1 MYITFD
7 EDGDILVALVG
18 GLCGIWAVVSSS
30 SSVIMCKSVLSLV
43 AGNATGGWALS
54 GTEHAGK

>member
-1 MYITFD
+1 
-7 EDGDILVALVG
+7 LVALVG

-54 GTEHAGK
+54 GTEHACK